1 MIHVSEKADRKLIEY
16 LSRLDSVSIV
26 KSTDT
31 VYPQV
36 SSHPDIYMCS
46 LDGKI
51 ISAAEGELA
60 YRYPGNCR
68 FNAACTGKYL
78 IANMDIISPRLKEA
92 ASSYE
97 FIHVR
102 QGYAKCS
109 IACID
114 ETHIITSD
122 EGIYLACRDRLDVL
136 RIRSGHIILPGFNYG
151 FIGGTCGRIG
161 DRIIF
166 NGKVTDHPDGREI
179 TEFIHD
185 TGLELIEFDYP
196 LTDIGS
202 IIYER

>member
-1 MIHVSEKADRKLIEY
+1 MIYVSEKADDKLISY
-16 LSRLDSVSIV
+16 LAGLDRVSIV
-26 KSTDT
+26 KSTDA

-46 LDGKI
+46 LEGKI
-51 ISAAEGELA
+51 ISAEEGELS

-78 IANMDIISPRLKEA
+78 IANMDIISPRLREA

-122 EGIYLACRDRLDVL
+122 EGIYRACRDRLDVL
-136 RIRSGHIILPGFNYG
+136 KIRSGHILLPGFDYG
-151 FIGGTCGRIG
+151 FIGGACGRIG
-161 DRIIF
+161 DEIIF
-166 NGKVTDHPDGREI
+166 SGRVSDHPDGEKI
-179 TEFIHD
+179 YEFISG
-185 TGLELIEFDYP
+185 TGLEIKEFDYP

-202 IIYER
+202 IIYEI